1 VKEEKLMLTARAFPQ
16 KNVNLNFSGDDLSMT
31 NRPET
36 APAVNFS
43 KTFAEEVQHLI
54 YKLAQPGKD
63 LIKEVIYEI
72 THTNPSL
79 LLGAAKIGQLLLFL
93 KERLKPK
100 QYEEALAE
108 SLGWISGSANQLLKL
123 APILGSFTI
132 KQLEQINRNLTLSA
146 IHKLATGR
154 TPAEA
159 IESILEKACTQ
170 EVSKKDIQ
178 AETKKQK
185 ETQPKKEPTPWRY
198 VGNGRE
204 YQPPR
209 ISEKAGAIVEKL
221 REENGKP
228 RRFLIEEALLL
239 LAEQFP
245 QVLFAVA

>member
-1 VKEEKLMLTARAFPQ
+1 
-16 KNVNLNFSGDDLSMT
+16 MT
-31 NRPET
+31 KAPET
-36 APAVNFS
+36 DPAGNFS
-43 KTFAEEVQHLI
+43 KTFAQEVQDLI
-54 YKLAQPGKD
+54 RQLAQPGKN
-63 LIKEVIYEI
+63 LIKEVINEI

-79 LLGAAKIGQLLLFL
+79 LSGTAKIGQLLLFL

-108 SLGWISGSANQLLKL
+108 SLGWISGIANQLLKL
-123 APILGSFTI
+123 APILGSFTT

-154 TPAEA
+154 TR
-159 IESILEKACTQ
+159 IEVIQSILEKACTQ

-178 AETKKQK
+178 EETKKHQ
-185 ETQPKKEPTPWRY
+185 EQQPKKEPTPWRY

-228 RRFLIEEALLL
+228 RRFVIEEALLL
-239 LAEQFP
+239 LAEQF
-245 QVLFAVA
+245 QQTLFAMA